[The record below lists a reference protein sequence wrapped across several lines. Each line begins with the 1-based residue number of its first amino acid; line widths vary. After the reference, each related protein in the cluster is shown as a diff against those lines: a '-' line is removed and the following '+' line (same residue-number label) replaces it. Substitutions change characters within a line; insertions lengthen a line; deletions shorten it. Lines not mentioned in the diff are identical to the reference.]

1 MLGVF
6 SPNIERSVGSGSLF
20 VFLEVFSDFVGLP
33 SRTGASW
40 KEGKVLEAMAIY
52 YIYKIYYRNHKVA
65 NINVMVN
72 IEASCSEATHR
83 NPTQENNGDTW
94 ITS

>member
-6 SPNIERSVGSGSLF
+6 SPNMERSVGSGSLF

-40 KEGKVLEAMAIY
+40 KEVKY
-52 YIYKIYYRNHKVA
+52 
-65 NINVMVN
+65 
-72 IEASCSEATHR
+72 
-83 NPTQENNGDTW
+83 
-94 ITS
+94 